1 MKQTNKH
8 KATVTLIFVTA
19 GYLMSYPFQY
29 TFTGGLLT
37 GGFGAAMVGGLA
49 DWFAVSALFR
59 RPLGISFRTAVIP
72 RNRER
77 IFMTIIEMV
86 QNQLL
91 TAENIGQT
99 LDRFDMTDM
108 LLRYW
113 EEHGGRKDVQDVLA
127 RIAEDMLQQTDAQEI
142 ARILEKMI
150 RRGANRVEIAPL
162 VAEALDWSV
171 RNGYDKKI
179 AKFLLTEL
187 GNIIEKDQFRATMA
201 NLFREAKAAYE
212 RDLFRRR
219 MANQL
224 LEYLLGLSP
233 DRMAA
238 VAQEKLIE
246 MLQNE
251 ESLSALLS
259 RLRSWVGLLSRRLT
273 DNPVFRQSIET
284 WKNEIVN
291 RHLHI
296 SSQIAEEII
305 ALQALG
311 KEKLAVDGSWRTG
324 LANQSEQ
331 AVRSMSENK
340 QLRNQINRVAKAVF
354 LETIAAHHE
363 EIGSIVRVRLEQ
375 FSDEALADFVE
386 SRVGNDLQMIRING
400 SVVGGLAGM
409 ALFLL
414 SYLAGNFK

>member
-19 GYLMSYPFQY
+19 GYLASYPFQC
-29 TFTGGLLT
+29 TFAGGLLT

-77 IFMTIIEMV
+77 IFATIIEMV

-113 EEHGGRKDVQDVLA
+113 EEHGGRKDVQDMLT
-127 RIAEDMLQQTDAQEI
+127 RIAGDMLQQTDAQEL

-150 RRGANRVEIAPL
+150 RRGANRVEVAPL

-179 AKFLLTEL
+179 ANFLLVEL
-187 GNIIEKDQFRATMA
+187 CNIIEREQFRATLA
-201 NLFREAKAAYE
+201 NLFREAKEVYE

-219 MANQL
+219 MANHL

-233 DRMAA
+233 ERMAA
-238 VAQEKLIE
+238 VAQEKLIAV
-246 MLQNE
+246 LQNE
-251 ESLSALLS
+251 ENLSALHN
-259 RLRSWVGLLSRRLT
+259 RLRNWVDALSRRLT
-273 DNPVFRQSIET
+273 SDPVFRQSIEA
-284 WKNEIVN
+284 WKNEMVN

-296 SSQIAEEII
+296 SKQIAETVIS
-305 ALQALG
+305 LQALG
-311 KEKLAVDGSWRTG
+311 KERLAVDGSWRAV
-324 LANQSEQ
+324 LERQSDQ
-331 AVRSMSENK
+331 AVRSLAGNREQRTKIS
-340 QLRNQINRVAKAVF
+340 RVAKNVF

-363 EIGSIVRVRLEQ
+363 EIGSIVRIRLEQ
-375 FSDEALADFVE
+375 FSDSALADFIE

-414 SYLAGNFK
+414 SYLAGNI

>member
-19 GYLMSYPFQY
+19 GYLASYPFQC
-29 TFTGGLLT
+29 TFAGGLLT

-77 IFMTIIEMV
+77 IFATIIEMV

-113 EEHGGRKDVQDVLA
+113 EEHGGRKDVQDMLT
-127 RIAEDMLQQTDAQEI
+127 RIAGDMLQQTDAQEL

-150 RRGANRVEIAPL
+150 RRGANRVEVAPL

-179 AKFLLTEL
+179 AQFLLAEMC
-187 GNIIEKDQFRATMA
+187 NIIEREQFRATLA
-201 NLFREAKAAYE
+201 NLFREAKEVYE

-219 MANQL
+219 MANHL

-233 DRMAA
+233 ERMAA
-238 VAQEKLIE
+238 VAQEKLIAV
-246 MLQNE
+246 LQNE
-251 ESLSALLS
+251 ENLSALHN
-259 RLRSWVGLLSRRLT
+259 RLRNWVDALSRRLT
-273 DNPVFRQSIET
+273 SDPVFRQSIEA
-284 WKNEIVN
+284 WKNEMVN

-296 SSQIAEEII
+296 SKQIAETVIS
-305 ALQALG
+305 LQALG
-311 KEKLAVDGSWRTG
+311 KERLAVDGSWRAV
-324 LANQSEQ
+324 LERQSDQ
-331 AVRSMSENK
+331 AVRSLAGNREQRTKIS
-340 QLRNQINRVAKAVF
+340 RVAKNVF

-363 EIGSIVRVRLEQ
+363 EIGSIVRIRLEQ
-375 FSDEALADFVE
+375 FSDSALADFIE

-414 SYLAGNFK
+414 SYLAGNI

>member
-19 GYLMSYPFQY
+19 GYLASYPFQY

-37 GGFGAAMVGGLA
+37 GGFGAAVVGGLA

-77 IFMTIIEMV
+77 IFATIIEMV

-99 LDRFDMTDM
+99 LDRFDMADM

-113 EEHGGRKDVQDVLA
+113 EEHGGRKDVQDMLT
-127 RIAEDMLQQTDAQEI
+127 RIAGDMLQQTDAQEL

-150 RRGANRVEIAPL
+150 RRGANRVEVAPL

-179 AKFLLTEL
+179 AKFLLAEL
-187 GNIIEKDQFRATMA
+187 CNIIEREQFRATLA
-201 NLFREAKAAYE
+201 NLFRETKEVYE

-219 MANQL
+219 MANHL

-233 DRMAA
+233 ERMAA
-238 VAQEKLIE
+238 VTQEKLIA
-246 MLQNE
+246 MLHNE
-251 ESLSALLS
+251 ESLSVLRN
-259 RLRSWVGLLSRRLT
+259 RLRNWVDALSRRLT
-273 DNPVFRQSIET
+273 SDPVFRQSIET
-284 WKNEIVN
+284 WKNEMVN

-296 SSQIAEEII
+296 SEQIAETVIS
-305 ALQALG
+305 LQALG
-311 KEKLAVDGSWRTG
+311 KERLAVDGSWRAV
-324 LANQSEQ
+324 LEQQSDQ
-331 AVRSMSENK
+331 AVRN
-340 QLRNQINRVAKAVF
+340 LAGNREQRTKISRAAKSVF

-363 EIGSIVRVRLEQ
+363 EIGSIVRIRLEQ
-375 FSDEALADFVE
+375 FSDSALADFIE

-409 ALFLL
+409 VLFLL
-414 SYLAGNFK
+414 SYLAGNI

>member
-19 GYLMSYPFQY
+19 GYLASYPFQC
-29 TFTGGLLT
+29 TFAGGLLT

-77 IFMTIIEMV
+77 IFATIIEMV

-113 EEHGGRKDVQDVLA
+113 EEHGGRKDVQDMLT
-127 RIAEDMLQQTDAQEI
+127 RIAGDMLQQTDAQEL

-150 RRGANRVEIAPL
+150 RRGANRVEVAPL

-179 AKFLLTEL
+179 AKFLLAEL
-187 GNIIEKDQFRATMA
+187 CNIIEREQFRATLA
-201 NLFREAKAAYE
+201 NLFREAKEVYE

-219 MANQL
+219 MANHL

-233 DRMAA
+233 ERMAA
-238 VAQEKLIE
+238 VAQEKLIAV
-246 MLQNE
+246 LQNE
-251 ESLSALLS
+251 ENLSALHN
-259 RLRSWVGLLSRRLT
+259 RLRNWVDALSRRLT
-273 DNPVFRQSIET
+273 SDPVFRQSIEA
-284 WKNEIVN
+284 WKNEMVN

-296 SSQIAEEII
+296 SKQIAETVIS
-305 ALQALG
+305 LQALG
-311 KEKLAVDGSWRTG
+311 KERLAVDGSWRAV
-324 LANQSEQ
+324 LERQSDQ
-331 AVRSMSENK
+331 AVRSLAGNREQRTKIS
-340 QLRNQINRVAKAVF
+340 RVAKNVF

-363 EIGSIVRVRLEQ
+363 EIGSIVRIRLEQ
-375 FSDEALADFVE
+375 FSDSALADFIE

-414 SYLAGNFK
+414 SYLAGNI

>member
-8 KATVTLIFVTA
+8 KATVTLIFVTV
-19 GYLMSYPFQY
+19 GYLACYPFKY

-77 IFMTIIEMV
+77 IFATIIDMV

-99 LDRFDMTDM
+99 LDRFDVADM

-113 EEHGGRKDVQDVLA
+113 EEHGGRKDVQDMLA
-127 RIAEDMLQQTDAQEI
+127 EIAGDILQQTDAQEL
-142 ARILEKMI
+142 ARVLEKMI
-150 RRGANRVEIAPL
+150 RRGANRVEVAPL

-171 RNGYDKKI
+171 LNGYDKKI
-179 AKFLLTEL
+179 AKFLLAEL
-187 GNIIEKDQFRATMA
+187 CNIIGREQFRETVAT
-201 NLFREAKAAYE
+201 LFKEAKEAYE

-219 MANQL
+219 LANHL

-233 DRMAA
+233 ERMAA
-238 VAQEKLIE
+238 VAQEKLIAI
-246 MLQNE
+246 LQDD
-251 ESLSALLS
+251 ESLSTLHS
-259 RLRSWVGLLSRRLT
+259 RLQTWIGTLSRRLAS
-273 DNPVFRQSIET
+273 DSAFRQSIEV
-284 WKNEIVN
+284 WKNEMVN
-291 RHLHI
+291 QHLHI
-296 SSQIAEEII
+296 REQIAEGVISM
-305 ALQALG
+305 QAFG
-311 KEKLAVDGSWRTG
+311 KERLAVDGSWR
-324 LANQSEQ
+324 LVLSQQSDQ
-331 AVRSMSENK
+331 AVSNLAGNLEQRTKIS
-340 QLRNQINRVAKAVF
+340 RIAKIVF
-354 LETIAAHHE
+354 LDTIAANHE
-363 EIGSIVRVRLEQ
+363 EIGTIVRIRLEQ
-375 FSDEALADFVE
+375 FTGRALADFIE

-414 SYLAGNFK
+414 SYLISNI

>member
-19 GYLMSYPFQY
+19 GYLASYPFQY

-77 IFMTIIEMV
+77 IFATIIEMV

-99 LDRFDMTDM
+99 LDRFDMADM

-113 EEHGGRKDVQDVLA
+113 EEHGGRKDVQDMLT
-127 RIAEDMLQQTDAQEI
+127 RIAGDMLQQTDAQEL

-150 RRGANRVEIAPL
+150 RRGANRVEVAPL

-179 AKFLLTEL
+179 AKFLLAEL
-187 GNIIEKDQFRATMA
+187 CNIIEREQFRATLA
-201 NLFREAKAAYE
+201 NLFRETKEVYE

-219 MANQL
+219 MANHL

-233 DRMAA
+233 ERMAA
-238 VAQEKLIE
+238 VTQEKLIA
-246 MLQNE
+246 MLHNE
-251 ESLSALLS
+251 ESLSVLRN
-259 RLRSWVGLLSRRLT
+259 RLRNWVDALSRRLT
-273 DNPVFRQSIET
+273 SDPVFRQSIET
-284 WKNEIVN
+284 WKNEMVN

-296 SSQIAEEII
+296 SEQIAETVIS
-305 ALQALG
+305 LQALG
-311 KEKLAVDGSWRTG
+311 KERLAVDGSWRAV
-324 LANQSEQ
+324 LEQQSDQ
-331 AVRSMSENK
+331 AVRN
-340 QLRNQINRVAKAVF
+340 LAGNREQRTKISRAAKSVF

-363 EIGSIVRVRLEQ
+363 EIGSIVRIRLEQ
-375 FSDEALADFVE
+375 FSDSALADFIE

-409 ALFLL
+409 VLFLL
-414 SYLAGNFK
+414 SYLAGNI